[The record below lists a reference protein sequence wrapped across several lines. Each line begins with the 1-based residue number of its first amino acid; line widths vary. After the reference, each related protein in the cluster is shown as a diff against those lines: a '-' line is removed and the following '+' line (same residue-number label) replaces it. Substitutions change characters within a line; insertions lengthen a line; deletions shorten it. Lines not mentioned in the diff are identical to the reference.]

1 MKILQPFLVFHI
13 LILLKCTGQ
22 LFSRMPLDLGSL
34 MFSDDEIEV
43 MRFLEDCYRD
53 GVAPFSVHHIRRY
66 MMHVYLITSDINLD
80 HLVKAVF
87 GSCLYCKVTIIL
99 FVNSKYLGEGIVNK
113 YAVSP

>member
-1 MKILQPFLVFHI
+1 
-13 LILLKCTGQ
+13 
-22 LFSRMPLDLGSL
+22 
-34 MFSDDEIEV
+34 
-43 MRFLEDCYRD
+43 
-53 GVAPFSVHHIRRY
+53 
-66 MMHVYLITSDINLD
+66 MHVYLITSDINLD